1 MGKKGA
7 LFGADRLTSIIAVDA
22 LFRLRLSSSSRSPSP
37 SIALSRSPS
46 PSIVRRGLT
55 SGRKE
60 EEEGRVRKRRKKEAV
75 EADIWDPM
83 SYSRNGEVGELAI
96 WVFGESNLTILLE
109 MLLPTSI
116 REIG

>member
-7 LFGADRLTSIIAVDA
+7 LFGADRLTSIVAIDA
-22 LFRLRLSSSSRSPSP
+22 LFRLRLLSSSRSPSP

-46 PSIVRRGLT
+46 PSIACRGLT

-83 SYSRNGEVGELAI
+83 SYSRNGEGKWRDCWSEQE
-96 WVFGESNLTILLE
+96 FGSSNQLESWLYGYLKSLI
-109 MLLPTSI
+109 
-116 REIG
+116 